1 MLMCPNCGAVARASD
16 VQCGYCKAQLQTV
29 ACPSCLGMIFRGAKH
44 CSHCGARAFAEPDDV
59 AGNDARAGDG
69 GHHCPRCDATLTVTA
84 IGSAFLEECS
94 ACGGVW
100 VDAQSFQQIC
110 QSREQQSAYV
120 GAGSPMAAPSLGAAG
135 HHESVQYV
143 KCPACRQLMNRMNFA
158 RHSGVIVDVCKR
170 HGTWFDRDELRQ
182 IVEFIRGGGLDAA
195 REKERAQLEVEKQR
209 LKERER
215 ASASMPAFDPSNER
229 DYGGVVAAAGD
240 LLRWLLG

>member
-1 MLMCPNCGAVARASD
+1 MCPNCGAAARTSD

-44 CSHCGARAFAEPDDV
+44 CSHCGAKTFAVDGDV
-59 AGNDARAGDG
+59 GVGDG
-69 GHHCPRCDATLTVTA
+69 AHRCPRCSATLTVTA

-120 GAGSPMAAPSLGAAG
+120 GAGSPVAAPSLGAAAR
-135 HHESVQYV
+135 HESVQYV
-143 KCPACRQLMNRMNFA
+143 KCPACGQLMNRMNFA

-215 ASASMPAFDPSNER
+215 ASASMPAFESRDER
-229 DYGGVVAAAGD
+229 DYGGVVAAASD
-240 LLRWLLG
+240 LLRWLVG